1 MTTLSMERV
10 GSLPI
15 LGALR
20 VRDFRLLWASEAV
33 SVLGDQF
40 HFVAMSWLVISLT
53 GSGLALGTVLI
64 AVGVPR
70 AILLVPFG
78 VVADRRSPRTM
89 MLASHAARALVV
101 GAIAVLVIT
110 GHASIPALAALGALF
125 GCADAAYMPAQ
136 QAFLPRTLD
145 AERLPSANALLQGT
159 MQLASIAG
167 PPIAGVVVAIAGA
180 GSAFAVDAASFVFA
194 GILVAL
200 ITAAAVAVV
209 AREPVA
215 AAGAVVSAAPDD
227 AASAAGA
234 GAGDGAGVN
243 AALDSAAAP
252 AESFRDALAGGI
264 RYVAADAGIR
274 TMLLL
279 SLVLN
284 FALNG
289 PAAVGMPWLAE
300 RRFDAGPA
308 GLGLMAAAWAAGA
321 LAGTVLAGSLRLERG
336 GRIVLAGIAA
346 AGISMAVVGLALWM
360 PAVVTALAVMGV
372 AIGYVN
378 VVAISWLQARV
389 EPAMAGRVM
398 SVVMLMGFGITP
410 LSLGLAGAL
419 IDLDATAMFTG
430 AGMIVLGA
438 TGLAVALGASRLF
451 DGPPRQAAG
460 STRPSAFPPAPDVQ

>member
-1 MTTLSMERV
+1 MSAFASGRFRD
-10 GSLPI
+10 LPV

-78 VVADRRSPRTM
+78 VLADRRSPRSM
-89 MLASHAARALVV
+89 MLAAHAGRALVV
-101 GAIAVLVIT
+101 GGVATLVIT

-136 QAFLPRTLD
+136 QAFLPRTLA

-159 MQLASIAG
+159 LQLASIAG

-180 GSAFAVDAASFVFA
+180 GSAFAVDAVSFVVA
-194 GILVAL
+194 GALVAL
-200 ITAAAVAVV
+200 ITSAAAVAIVV
-209 AREPVA
+209 A
-215 AAGAVVSAAPDD
+215 AP
-227 AASAAGA
+227 
-234 GAGDGAGVN
+234 N
-243 AALDSAAAP
+243 ATTPA
-252 AESFRDALAGGI
+252 AESFRDALAGGV
-264 RYVAADAGIR
+264 RYVAADPGIR

-279 SLVLN
+279 SLVVN

-300 RRFDAGPA
+300 RRFDTGPA

-321 LAGTVLAGSLRLERG
+321 LAGTLAAGSVRLERG
-336 GRIVLAGIAA
+336 GRIVLAAIGAS
-346 AGISMAVVGLALWM
+346 GISMAVVGLAGWM
-360 PAVVTALAVMGV
+360 PVVVLALAVMGV

-410 LSLGLAGAL
+410 LSLGVAGAL

-430 AGMIVLGA
+430 AGILVLGA
-438 TGLAVALGASRLF
+438 AVLGVALGATRLF
-451 DGPPRQAAG
+451 DRSVGD
-460 STRPSAFPPAPDVQ
+460 APEGVPTASDIR

>member
-1 MTTLSMERV
+1 MTSLAITRARK
-10 GSLPI
+10 LPI
-15 LGALR
+15 LGALA
-20 VRDFRLLWASEAV
+20 VRDFRLLWASEAI
-33 SVLGDQF
+33 SVVGDQF
-40 HFVAMSWLVISLT
+40 HFVALSWLVISLT

-70 AILLVPFG
+70 ALLLVPFG
-78 VVADRRSPRTM
+78 VLADRRSPRSM
-89 MLASHAARALVV
+89 MLAAHAARALIV
-101 GAIAVLVIT
+101 GGVAALVIS

-145 AERLPSANALLQGT
+145 ADRLPSANALLQGT
-159 MQLASIAG
+159 LQLASIAG
-167 PPIAGVVVAIAGA
+167 PPLAGVVVAIAGA
-180 GSAFAVDAASFVFA
+180 GSAFAVDAMSFVLA
-194 GILVAL
+194 GALVAL
-200 ITAAAVAVV
+200 ITGAAAFAVV
-209 AREPVA
+209 AS
-215 AAGAVVSAAPDD
+215 GS
-227 AASAAGA
+227 GA
-234 GAGDGAGVN
+234 GAGP
-243 AALDSAAAP
+243 AAATPTGTP
-252 AESFRDALAGGI
+252 ARADATTESFRDALAGGV

-321 LAGTVLAGSLRLERG
+321 LVGTVVAGSLKLERG

-346 AGISMAVVGLALWM
+346 SGFAMAVVGLAGWM
-360 PAVVTALAVMGV
+360 PVVVLALAVMGV

-378 VVAISWLQARV
+378 VVAVSWLQARV
-389 EPAMAGRVM
+389 EPSMAGRVM

-419 IDLDATAMFTG
+419 IDLDATALFTG
-430 AGMIVLGA
+430 AGILVLGA
-438 TGLAVALGASRLF
+438 AGLAVLLGASRLF

-460 STRPSAFPPAPDVQ
+460 SIGESEAPPAPVVQ

>member
-1 MTTLSMERV
+1 MTSLAITRARK
-10 GSLPI
+10 LPI
-15 LGALR
+15 LGALA
-20 VRDFRLLWASEAV
+20 VRDFRLLWASEAI

-40 HFVAMSWLVISLT
+40 HFVALSWLVISLT

-70 AILLVPFG
+70 ALLLVPFG
-78 VVADRRSPRTM
+78 VLADRRSPRSM
-89 MLASHAARALVV
+89 MLAAHAARALIV
-101 GAIAVLVIT
+101 GGVAALVIS

-145 AERLPSANALLQGT
+145 ADRLPSANALLQGT
-159 MQLASIAG
+159 LQLASIAG
-167 PPIAGVVVAIAGA
+167 PPLAGVVVAIAGA
-180 GSAFAVDAASFVFA
+180 GSAFAVDAMSFVLA
-194 GILVAL
+194 GALVAL
-200 ITAAAVAVV
+200 ITGAAAFAVV
-209 AREPVA
+209 AS
-215 AAGAVVSAAPDD
+215 GS
-227 AASAAGA
+227 GA
-234 GAGDGAGVN
+234 GAGP
-243 AALDSAAAP
+243 AAATPTGTP
-252 AESFRDALAGGI
+252 ARADATTESFRDALAGGV
-264 RYVAADAGIR
+264 RYVTADAGIR

-321 LAGTVLAGSLRLERG
+321 LVGTVVAGSLKLERG

-346 AGISMAVVGLALWM
+346 SGFAMAVVGLAGWM
-360 PAVVTALAVMGV
+360 PVVVLALAVMGV

-378 VVAISWLQARV
+378 VVAVSWLQARV
-389 EPAMAGRVM
+389 EPSMAGRVM

-419 IDLDATAMFTG
+419 IDLDATALFTG
-430 AGMIVLGA
+430 AGILVLGA
-438 TGLAVALGASRLF
+438 AGLAVLLGASRLF

-460 STRPSAFPPAPDVQ
+460 SIGESEAPPAPVVQ